1 MDWKEVL
8 YWFSDSN
15 INSMLNIA
23 FVDFKVMMAVFGSP
37 LVWWLAKIAR
47 WTPWQADDKIIEKL
61 SERLGLPGK

>member
-15 INSMLNIA
+15 INNMLNIA
-23 FVDFKVMMAVFGSP
+23 LVDFKVMMAIAGSP
-37 LVWWLAKIAR
+37 LIWWLTKIAR